1 MMIVTTIKQSHCKSR
16 VVNKPQ
22 HHPYLM
28 KRMTFVL
35 FLLALNFTSVTRLS
49 TSFLLPLPQSQPLV
63 REQQRLCPG
72 GIVNR
77 RTGLESSLITST
89 TEEVIAELPSFIS
102 DSVFGDIAAQV
113 QSRVKIPPI
122 PSPIIKFIFTQA
134 LRSMSQDLSPKLVCQ
149 VEELLDSEKTST
161 NDDDFTKEQVQQL
174 SNAIALE
181 LVEKKVID
189 VPMLDQKQEYEVLV
203 QILNV
208 VFDILTTSEAERR
221 ASMIK
226 SVQEFLANDLLG
238 TPEGRKLLIQR
249 MNAALDIPLLNEQQE
264 ETIITIAVEACAKT
278 LQTLFPPDLLRT
290 LTGETD
296 HNNLLEMKRYV
307 IMKVNEVVDFVGLNE
322 QQEEALI
329 RSMVDVLIESY
340 VDPTAAELLL
350 LNQKADLTSTTASAS
365 AAETASIDPIQQR
378 LTKYQADA
386 AAIQR
391 KIELSTIRY
400 EREQTNLKS
409 KLLSIQNQMQELL
422 KESKK
427 NDQ

>member
-1 MMIVTTIKQSHCKSR
+1 MTIQQYHRKNHGVALSHHHQCPRRTRSFIAIILVFLNVLSGSVIR
-16 VVNKPQ
+16 LPVAASFRLLVPQ
-22 HHPYLM
+22 HRP
-28 KRMTFVL
+28 
-35 FLLALNFTSVTRLS
+35 
-49 TSFLLPLPQSQPLV
+49 LLPVGQKLRFKSKYDAT
-63 REQQRLCPG
+63 ES
-72 GIVNR
+72 R
-77 RTGLESSLITST
+77 RTQLKSSIITTT
-89 TEEVIAELPSFIS
+89 TEEVITEFPSFIS

-161 NDDDFTKEQVQQL
+161 RDDDFTNEQVQNL

-181 LVEKKVID
+181 LVEKKAID
-189 VPMLDQKQEYEVLV
+189 VPMLDQKQEFEVLV

-208 VFDILTTSEAERR
+208 VFSILTTSESERR

-226 SVQEFLANDLLG
+226 SVQQFLANDLLG
-238 TPEGRKLLIQR
+238 TPEGRKVLIQR
-249 MNAALDIPLLNEQQE
+249 MNAALDVPLLNEQQE
-264 ETIITIAVEACAKT
+264 ERIITVAVEACAKT

-290 LTGETD
+290 LTGEAD
-296 HNNLLEMKRYV
+296 HNNLVEMKQYV
-307 IMKVNEVVDFVGLNE
+307 IMKVNEIVDFVGLNE
-322 QQEEALI
+322 QQEEVLI

-350 LNQKADLTSTTASAS
+350 LNHKAVTNTSAITMMDSMQQQLTN
-365 AAETASIDPIQQR
+365 
-378 LTKYQADA
+378 YQTEA

-391 KIELSTIRY
+391 KIELSAIRY

-409 KLLSIQNQMQELL
+409 KLASIQHQIQELL
-422 KESKK
+422 QEG
-427 NDQ
+427 NAN

>member
-1 MMIVTTIKQSHCKSR
+1 MLT
-16 VVNKPQ
+16 
-22 HHPYLM
+22 
-28 KRMTFVL
+28 
-35 FLLALNFTSVTRLS
+35 
-49 TSFLLPLPQSQPLV
+49 
-63 REQQRLCPG
+63 
-72 GIVNR
+72 GIV
-77 RTGLESSLITST
+77 
-89 TEEVIAELPSFIS
+89 TEEVMTELPSFIS

-122 PSPIIKFIFTQA
+122 PSPIIKFILTQA
-134 LRSMSQDLSPKLVCQ
+134 LRSMSQDLSPKLLCQ

-161 NDDDFTKEQVQQL
+161 NDDDFTTEQVQQL
-174 SNAIALE
+174 SNAIAKE
-181 LVEKKVID
+181 LVDKKAID
-189 VPMLDQKQEYEVLV
+189 VPMLNPNQEYEVLV

-208 VFDILTTSEAERR
+208 VFSILTTSESERR

-226 SVQEFLANDLLG
+226 SVQDFLANDLLG

-264 ETIITIAVEACAKT
+264 ERIITVAVETCAKT

-290 LTGETD
+290 LTGETN
-296 HNNLLEMKRYV
+296 HNNLLEMKQYV
-307 IMKVNEVVDFVGLNE
+307 ILKVNEVVDFVGLNE

-350 LNQKADLTSTTASAS
+350 LNQKDDRTLTTTSATV
-365 AAETASIDPIQQR
+365 ETVTIDPLQQR
-378 LTKYQADA
+378 LTQYQTDA

-391 KIELSTIRY
+391 KLELSTIRY

-409 KLLSIQNQMQELL
+409 KLEAIQQQIKDLIDEGNE
-422 KESKK
+422 K
-427 NDQ
+427 

>member
-1 MMIVTTIKQSHCKSR
+1 MIQQ
-16 VVNKPQ
+16 Q
-22 HHPYLM
+22 HHRAVDLAQHYQ
-28 KRMTFVL
+28 RAMTTKKFVL
-35 FLLALNFTSVTRLS
+35 MLVLMNDLNIIPLS
-49 TSFLLPLPQSQPLV
+49 SSFLLPVPQHQKPIFKSQLSFPVAIV
-63 REQQRLCPG
+63 RQA
-72 GIVNR
+72 
-77 RTGLESSLITST
+77 GLESSILTT
-89 TEEVIAELPSFIS
+89 ATEEVITELPSFIS

-122 PSPIIKFIFTQA
+122 PSPIIKFIFTEA

-161 NDDDFTKEQVQQL
+161 KDDDFTKEQVQEL
-174 SNAIALE
+174 SNAIASE
-181 LVEKKVID
+181 LVEKKAID

-208 VFDILTTSEAERR
+208 VFDILTTSDSERR

-264 ETIITIAVEACAKT
+264 EKIITVAVEACAKT
-278 LQTLFPPDLLRT
+278 LQTLFPPDLLRS

-296 HNNLLEMKRYV
+296 HNNLIEMKRYV

-350 LNQKADLTSTTASAS
+350 LNQNTDS
-365 AAETASIDPIQQR
+365 AAGTTTMIDPIQQQ
-378 LTKYQADA
+378 LTKYQNDA

-391 KIELSTIRY
+391 KIELSAIRY
-400 EREQTNLKS
+400 EREQSNLKF
-409 KLLSIQNQMQELL
+409 KLLSIQNQIQEL
-422 KESKK
+422 SQRKK
-427 NDQ
+427 

>member
-1 MMIVTTIKQSHCKSR
+1 MIQQ
-16 VVNKPQ
+16 Q
-22 HHPYLM
+22 HHRAVDLAHHYQ
-28 KRMTFVL
+28 RAMTTKKFVL
-35 FLLALNFTSVTRLS
+35 MLVLMNDLNIIPLS
-49 TSFLLPLPQSQPLV
+49 SSFLLPVPQHQKPIFKSQLSFPVAIV
-63 REQQRLCPG
+63 RQA
-72 GIVNR
+72 
-77 RTGLESSLITST
+77 GLESSILTT
-89 TEEVIAELPSFIS
+89 ATEEVITELPSFIS

-122 PSPIIKFIFTQA
+122 PSPIIKFIFTEA

-161 NDDDFTKEQVQQL
+161 KDDDFTKEQVQEL
-174 SNAIALE
+174 SNAIASE
-181 LVEKKVID
+181 LVEKKAID

-208 VFDILTTSEAERR
+208 VFDILTTSDSERR

-238 TPEGRKLLIQR
+238 TPEGRKLLVQR

-264 ETIITIAVEACAKT
+264 EKIITVAVEACAKT
-278 LQTLFPPDLLRT
+278 LQTLFPPDLLRS

-296 HNNLLEMKRYV
+296 HNNLIEMKRYV

-350 LNQKADLTSTTASAS
+350 LNQNTDS
-365 AAETASIDPIQQR
+365 AAGTTTMIDPIQQQ
-378 LTKYQADA
+378 LTKYQNDA

-391 KIELSTIRY
+391 KIELSAIRY
-400 EREQTNLKS
+400 EREQSNLKY
-409 KLLSIQNQMQELL
+409 KLLSIQNQIQEL
-422 KESKK
+422 SQRKK
-427 NDQ
+427 

>member
-1 MMIVTTIKQSHCKSR
+1 MIQQ
-16 VVNKPQ
+16 Q
-22 HHPYLM
+22 HHRAVDLAQHYQRAMTTKKFVFMLVLM
-28 KRMTFVL
+28 NG
-35 FLLALNFTSVTRLS
+35 LNSIPLS
-49 TSFLLPLPQSQPLV
+49 SSFLLPVPQHQKPILFKSQLSYPVTIV
-63 REQQRLCPG
+63 RQA
-72 GIVNR
+72 
-77 RTGLESSLITST
+77 GLESSILTT
-89 TEEVIAELPSFIS
+89 ATEEVITELPSFIS

-122 PSPIIKFIFTQA
+122 PSPIIKFIFTEA

-161 NDDDFTKEQVQQL
+161 KDDDFTKEQVQEL
-174 SNAIALE
+174 SNAIASE
-181 LVEKKVID
+181 LVEKKAID

-208 VFDILTTSEAERR
+208 VFDILTTSDSERR

-264 ETIITIAVEACAKT
+264 EKIITVAVEACAKT
-278 LQTLFPPDLLRT
+278 LQTLFPPDLLRS

-296 HNNLLEMKRYV
+296 HNNLIEMKRYV

-350 LNQKADLTSTTASAS
+350 LNQNTDS
-365 AAETASIDPIQQR
+365 AAGTTTMIDPIQQQ
-378 LTKYQADA
+378 LTKYQNDA

-391 KIELSTIRY
+391 KIELSAIRY
-400 EREQTNLKS
+400 EREQSNLKS
-409 KLLSIQNQMQELL
+409 KLLSIQNQIQEL
-422 KESKK
+422 SQGKK
-427 NDQ
+427 

>member
-1 MMIVTTIKQSHCKSR
+1 MSSMAGMILVIVKLMSAIRLSSSFQLLIL
-16 VVNKPQ
+16 VPQ
-22 HHPYLM
+22 HRSSVEQKLLLKSKYLLIAS
-28 KRMTFVL
+28 KRTA
-35 FLLALNFTSVTRLS
+35 LA
-49 TSFLLPLPQSQPLV
+49 
-63 REQQRLCPG
+63 
-72 GIVNR
+72 
-77 RTGLESSLITST
+77 SSIITTT
-89 TEEVIAELPSFIS
+89 TEEVITELPSFIS

-134 LRSMSQDLSPKLVCQ
+134 LRSMSQDLSPNLVCQ

-161 NDDDFTKEQVQQL
+161 NDDDFTNEQVVAL

-189 VPMLDQKQEYEVLV
+189 VPMLDQKQGLEVLV

-208 VFDILTTSEAERR
+208 VFSILTTSESERR

-226 SVQEFLANDLLG
+226 SVQQFLANDLLG
-238 TPEGRKLLIQR
+238 TPEGRKILIQR

-264 ETIITIAVEACAKT
+264 ERIITVAVEACAKT

-290 LTGETD
+290 LTGEAD
-296 HNNLLEMKRYV
+296 HNNLLEMKQFV

-350 LNQKADLTSTTASAS
+350 LNHKVEISTTTTST
-365 AAETASIDPIQQR
+365 AAIATIDPIQQQ
-378 LTKYQADA
+378 LAKYQTDA

-391 KIELSTIRY
+391 KIELSATRY

-409 KLLSIQNQMQELL
+409 KLASIQHQINELMQEEIQIE
-422 KESKK
+422 KE
-427 NDQ
+427 

>member
-409 KLLSIQNQMQELL
+409 KLISIQNQMQELL